1 MHIQTSHFGNLQ
13 IDPVQVATFPSG
25 LVGFSDLA
33 RFVLIPSEN
42 NVFFSWL
49 QSVED
54 PDVAFL
60 VTDPTLFFKDYA
72 VTIREET
79 QVQIQLSDQDAARIL
94 VICNKVGDW
103 LTGNLLGPIVWNE
116 NNGLAQQ
123 VVLTEKKWTTRQ
135 PLAKLMHESRLA
147 KAA

>member
-1 MHIQTSHFGNLQ
+1 MHIQTSRFGVLSV
-13 IDPVQVATFPSG
+13 DPGQVITFPRG
-25 LVGFSDLA
+25 LVGFADLS
-33 RFVLIPSEN
+33 RFVVLASEE

-49 QSVED
+49 QSVQD

-60 VTDPTLFFKDYA
+60 VTDPTLFFKDYS
-72 VTIREET
+72 VVIREET
-79 QVQIQLSDQDAARIL
+79 QAEIGIQTADAGRVL

-103 LTGNLLGPIVWNE
+103 LTGNLLGPIVVNE
-116 NNGLAQQ
+116 NNGLGQQ

-135 PLAKLMHESRLA
+135 PLAKLYSEVWLA